1 MSRRLSSPQERLL
14 RLLGRYSQTL
24 EKAWDVTREISLPG
38 LSESLGVV
46 RSALNAPLNSLETEG
61 LIFKRMA
68 HVVGGGS
75 RRRNVYHLTKEGRI
89 LFDSLGEETLKP
101 RKSSS
106 SGSVLGDIPQIGE
119 VFGRSELIQSAVS
132 LTEEHHSFILSGLP
146 GIGKTTVGVALAN
159 HLTSEGRTL
168 RWATA
173 DEFSDFEALC
183 SAMALPETRPSD
195 FDALCDYLA
204 DQCRGEFFVV
214 DDVHLISQRHLS
226 RFHAFCKQ
234 IEEVQGPKF
243 IFIGREPL
251 VSFEHVERLSIPP
264 LDIQDAVKLL
274 GEFQNEEERE
284 HIVERLGGHP
294 LAIQLYH
301 KETTLPEAN
310 SDIQSYVEDV
320 VLSTLD
326 DSTRSGLDH
335 LVLLPRPIEA
345 SKAYDDEVVGTLDES
360 AFLRWTTGMEKMELQ
375 HLIRNVRRSTM
386 SSEVKLKL
394 HREAVKHWESCA
406 QTLDDQIILL
416 YHRIGAE
423 SDELEVYC
431 NSAFDTLASTHSNA
445 LSILLEQAIDVSQA
459 PSHLHYL
466 AAKIALQR
474 CEPVHAHNHLS
485 SIEDEGSFN
494 EITMSLAY
502 LEGRIDDA
510 DLAINTGLT
519 LGTQQQKNQLA
530 ISAASRRLDDRRE
543 ISLSKENIAQIKHYL
558 GHVVLPDDPIQRTVT
573 VVALTMVQHALALT
587 QSNFVKAET
596 LRKTLVSIGG
606 VDDAIV
612 LGLEAK
618 AALRKA
624 RENNP
629 FFSEAIKIT
638 RRAIEQQ
645 HSILHRDSL
654 RLTLVEALLEH
665 DEEQANAEFLFV
677 SKPNESEKS
686 ILQHRLDARWWMCTS
701 QLNPS
706 LRQAALKE
714 AITKY
719 RAAGCPR
726 VANTIEA
733 RLHALL

>member
-46 RSALNAPLNSLETEG
+46 RSALNAPLSSLEKEG

-75 RRRNVYHLTKEGRI
+75 RRRNVYHLTEEGR
-89 LFDSLGEETLKP
+89 LHFDSLGEETLKP

-106 SGSVLGDIPQIGE
+106 AFGDVPTIGE
-119 VFGRSELIQSAVS
+119 VFGRSELIQSALS
-132 LTEEHHSFILSGLP
+132 LFNEHHSFILSGLP
-146 GIGKTTVGVALAN
+146 GIGKTTVGVALVN
-159 HLTSEGRTL
+159 HLLAEGKTL

-183 SAMALPETRPSD
+183 SMMALSKTRPTDSE
-195 FDALCDYLA
+195 ALCDYLT
-204 DQCRGEFFVV
+204 DQYGGEIFVF
-214 DDVHLISQRHLS
+214 DDVHLISQRHLT
-226 RFHAFCKQ
+226 RFHAFCKKL
-234 IEEVQGPKF
+234 EEAQGPKF

-264 LDIQDAVKLL
+264 LETSEAVKLL
-274 GEFQNEEERE
+274 GEFQSEEERE
-284 HIVERLGGHP
+284 HIAERLGGHP
-294 LAIQLYH
+294 LAIQLYQH
-301 KETTLPEAN
+301 ETTLPEAN

-326 DSTRSGLDH
+326 ESTRSGLDH

-345 SKAYDDEVVGTLDES
+345 SKAHDDEVVGILDES
-360 AFLRWTTGMEKMELQ
+360 AFLRWTSGMEKMELQ

-386 SSEVKLKL
+386 SREEKLKL

-406 QTLDDQIILL
+406 QSSDDQLILL
-416 YHRIGAE
+416 YHRISAE
-423 SDELEVYC
+423 SDDLEAYC

-445 LSILLEQAIDVSQA
+445 LSILLEQAIDVSQT

-474 CEPVHAHNHLS
+474 GESGHAHNHLS
-485 SIEDEGSFN
+485 SIEDQGSFN
-494 EITMSLAY
+494 EITMNLAY
-502 LEGRIDDA
+502 LEGRIVDA
-510 DLAINTGLT
+510 DSAIQTGLT
-519 LGTQQQKNQLA
+519 HGTQEQKNQLA

-543 ISLSKENIAQIKHYL
+543 SSLGKENISEIKQYL
-558 GHVVLPDDPIQRTVT
+558 SHVVLPDDPSRRTVT
-573 VVALTMVQHALALT
+573 VVALTMVQHALALA
-587 QSNFVKAET
+587 QANFVKAET
-596 LRKTLVSIGG
+596 LRATLVSIGG

-612 LGLEAK
+612 LALEAK
-618 AALRKA
+618 AALVKA
-624 RENNP
+624 REKSQS
-629 FFSEAIKIT
+629 FSEAITIT

-645 HSILHRDSL
+645 NNTIHRDSL

-677 SKPNESEKS
+677 SQPNESEKS
-686 ILQHRLDARWWMCTS
+686 ILHHRLHARWWMCTS
-701 QLNPS
+701 HLNPS

-719 RAAGCPR
+719 RSAGCPR

-733 RLHALL
+733 KLHSLL